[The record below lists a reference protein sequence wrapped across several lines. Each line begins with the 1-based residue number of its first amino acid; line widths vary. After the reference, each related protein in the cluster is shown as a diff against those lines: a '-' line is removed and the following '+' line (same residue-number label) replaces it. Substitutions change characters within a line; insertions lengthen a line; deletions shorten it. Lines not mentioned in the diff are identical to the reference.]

1 MQFLKGSLGPE
12 EAACVLIN
20 SNFTTFLSG
29 VCFLPSSSLCC
40 PFSSPNYTLSF
51 YYYFFPS
58 ISRLRVTEQRGPAVG
73 GGSDI
78 FASASSPHF
87 LS

>member
-20 SNFTTFLSG
+20 SNFTTFLSR

-40 PFSSPNYTLSF
+40 PFSLLPQLNPLFLLLFFFLPSRGDASPGSEAGRWWWWWL
-51 YYYFFPS
+51 
-58 ISRLRVTEQRGPAVG
+58 G
-73 GGSDI
+73 GG
-78 FASASSPHF
+78 F
-87 LS
+87 